1 MQLPD
6 YPILGKAIDKY
17 IENPALAE
25 FVCGPPAGISYIT
38 RFFRLKYNPIK
49 QLYKEKPTQP
59 KPTFAETWANKTIK
73 VYRKEAQIG
82 KIEQEAPVRPAQ
94 PPQKYSDLLL
104 SYQYWPI
111 PEMEDLPVET
121 QLSKKKHDSF
131 AEGLPV
137 QDEPSVKELADLDDS
152 RGKFELSTNSLPE
165 LLLPPLVPAPI
176 EIPEIAVQEPP
187 AVIVPMVYSSRINIP
202 EESAEDLEEVA
213 PLEELPRIA
222 ENRRVSIRYSI
233 TSLGKGDE
241 TLTRDGP
248 GSDSLP
254 AVSPKKQSLWRSS
267 LKEEGLQET
276 TPERRIER
284 PRLRVSFGSN
294 ILQEKD
300 YLTSKRQ
307 IKMPP
312 RGRVSAHHV
321 FGSHHLTGRCQT
333 VPKDSNFVSGTAKF
347 GFADFSLPE
356 NVWRLIKRYYDG

>member
-17 IENPALAE
+17 IENSALAE
-25 FVCGPPAGISYIT
+25 LVCGPPAGISYIT
-38 RFFRLKYNPIK
+38 RFFRLKYNPLK
-49 QLYKEKPTQP
+49 QLYKEKPIQP
-59 KPTFAETWANKTIK
+59 KPTFAETWTNKKIK
-73 VYRKEAQIG
+73 VYRKEVQIG
-82 KIEQEAPVRPAQ
+82 KIEQEALVRPAK

-104 SYQYWPI
+104 SYQYWPF
-111 PEMEDLPVET
+111 PEMEDLPLET
-121 QLSKKKHDSF
+121 HLSKKKTDSF
-131 AEGLPV
+131 SEGLPI
-137 QDEPSVKELADLDDS
+137 QDEQSTKELADLDGS
-152 RGKFELSTNSLPE
+152 RAKFELSTNSLPD
-165 LLLPPLVPAPI
+165 LLIPPPIPALI
-176 EIPEIAVQEPP
+176 EIPEVSMPEPP
-187 AVIVPMVYSSRINIP
+187 AVIVPMIYSSRINIP

-213 PLEELPRIA
+213 PLEELPRIG
-222 ENRRVSIRYSI
+222 ENKRVSIRCSI

-241 TLTRDGP
+241 TLTRDGR

-312 RGRVSAHHV
+312 RGRVSAHHA
-321 FGSHHLTGRCQT
+321 FGSHNMLPRCQA

-347 GFADFSLPE
+347 GLADFSLPE
-356 NVWRLIKRYYDG
+356 NVWRLIKRHYDG